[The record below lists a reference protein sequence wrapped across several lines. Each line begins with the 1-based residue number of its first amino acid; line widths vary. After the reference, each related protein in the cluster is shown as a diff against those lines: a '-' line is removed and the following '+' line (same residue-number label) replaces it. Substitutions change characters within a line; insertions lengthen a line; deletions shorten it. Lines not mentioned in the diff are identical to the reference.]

1 MNITLKHFLFT
12 VLMVSAFG
20 TSAQAQP
27 DPEKRE
33 ARLAAFRAEV
43 FTRVLDLT
51 PDEAQSFWP
60 VYNEFSDK
68 REQVQQE
75 LRPAKQL
82 DQMSDAEVEE
92 QIKRHF
98 EMKQREIDL
107 ERDAYQKLRK
117 ALPLRK
123 IAKLPMAEREF
134 RESLVRKLQELRER
148 KLERQQNKA
157 PGGRGRR

>member
-1 MNITLKHFLFT
+1 MRHLTFT
-12 VLMVSAFG
+12 VLIVSAFG
-20 TSAQAQP
+20 TLAQAQV
-27 DPEKRE
+27 DPERRE

-43 FTRVLDLT
+43 FTRVLNLT
-51 PDEAQSFWP
+51 PDEAQKFWP
-60 VYNEFSDK
+60 IYNEYTDK

-82 DQMSDAEVEE
+82 DQMNDAEVEE

-98 EMKQREIDL
+98 EMKQRDLDL
-107 ERDAYQKLRK
+107 ERDAYQKLRN

-134 RESLVRKLQELRER
+134 RESLVKKLQEARDR
-148 KLERQQNKA
+148 KNDRQQNRV
-157 PGGRGRR
+157 PGGRGR